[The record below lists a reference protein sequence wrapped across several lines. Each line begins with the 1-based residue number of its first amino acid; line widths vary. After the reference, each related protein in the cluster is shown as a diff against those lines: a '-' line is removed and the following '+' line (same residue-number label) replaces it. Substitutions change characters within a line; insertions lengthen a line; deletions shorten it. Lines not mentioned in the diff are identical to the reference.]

1 MPGFILSNSATNKRD
16 KTTFLQGDYILLK
29 VRGFIEKNILFEGKI
44 DNQANNAF
52 IN

>member
-1 MPGFILSNSATNKRD
+1 MPSFVLSNSETNKRD
-16 KTTFLQGDYILLK
+16 KTTFLQGDYILLT

-44 DNQANNAF
+44 DNQANNEF